1 MSQQKNGDLLDVA
14 VVGGGVSG
22 LYSAWRLKTDG
33 AGDLDIKVFEGSQRL
48 GGRLLSATP
57 PNMPQAHVEIGG
69 MRFTSKH
76 THVEGLVHLLGLAT
90 ESFTVA
96 EPQNI
101 CHVRG
106 KMLRKQDL
114 TDPDLIPY
122 ELAPDERDPKALSD
136 GFTAVAA
143 ERMLREI
150 TGKNVDMT
158 TVDWQD
164 VFATGTYQGK
174 KLSDIAMRYVFLR
187 SVSHEAFDFAM
198 DTSGYNSIFH
208 TWNAADGFPWNLAD
222 FGGGVTFSRLTN
234 GYQQLPL
241 KVAERFEKAGGEIC
255 MGHRLVSFDQ
265 VTLDDN
271 TEAMEMHFDDGS
283 DGGLTV
289 RARKLILAMP
299 RRSLELLD
307 QTGAVLGPDNDS
319 VHALIQSVTP
329 IPLFKLAIC
338 YSCAWWESIPAVNVD
353 TPSGPQLLPI
363 KKGES
368 VTDLPVRQC
377 YYWAVDEDNGNA
389 VILIYDGGENQEYW
403 AGLRQSEARFPGAQ
417 ADGNTPASDNWN
429 ENQAPLLM
437 VDEIHRQLK
446 IMHDVQDRTDIPE
459 PYAAAYRDWGEDP
472 YGGGANFWHLNVDSQ
487 QVSTDIL
494 QPKPGVP
501 TYVCGE
507 AYSHFQGWVE
517 GPLRTAEKM
526 LEMHFGMSPPG
537 WLKP

>member
-1 MSQQKNGDLLDVA
+1 MAKKKNPELLDVA

-22 LYSAWRLKTDG
+22 LYSAWRLQTDG
-33 AGDLDIKVFEGSQRL
+33 DKPKIKVYEGSHRL

-57 PNMPQAHVEIGG
+57 PDMPQAHVEIGG

-76 THVEGLVHLLGLAT
+76 TYVESLVHLLGLST
-90 ESFTVA
+90 EPFAVA

-106 KMLRKQDL
+106 EMLRKQDL
-114 TDPDLIPY
+114 TNPDFIPY
-122 ELAPDERDPKALSD
+122 NLAPDELDPSALSE

-143 ERMLREI
+143 ERMLRAI
-150 TGKNVDMT
+150 TGKNVDLA
-158 TVDWQD
+158 TVDWEE
-164 VFATGTYQGK
+164 VFATGTYEGK
-174 KLSDIAMRYVFLR
+174 KLSDLAMRYVFLR
-187 SVSHEAFDFAM
+187 SVSHEAFEFAM

-222 FGGGVTFSRLTN
+222 FGGGVSFSRVTD

-241 KVAERFEKAGGEIC
+241 KIAGRFEEAGGEIC
-255 MGHRLVSFDQ
+255 MEHRLLSFDT
-265 VTLDDN
+265 VSHEDGN
-271 TEAMEMHFDDGS
+271 EVMEMHFDDGS
-283 DGGLTV
+283 DKGLTV

-299 RRSLELLD
+299 KRSLELIE
-307 QTGAVLGPDNDS
+307 QSGAVLDPDNEG
-319 VHALIQSVTP
+319 VHELIQSVTP

-338 YSCAWWESIPAVNVD
+338 YSCAWWESIPPVKVETD
-353 TPSGPQLLPI
+353 SGPQLLSI
-363 KKGES
+363 QKGES
-368 VTDLPVRQC
+368 VTDLPIRQC
-377 YYWAVDEDNGNA
+377 YYWDVDEENGNA
-389 VILIYDGGENQEYW
+389 VILIYDDGQNLEYW
-403 AGLRQSEARFPGAQ
+403 AGLRQSEVCFEGTAT
-417 ADGNTPASDNWN
+417 DGNTPGSKNWD
-429 ENQAPLLM
+429 ENQAPQLM
-437 VDEIHRQLK
+437 VEEIHRQLK
-446 IMHDVQDRTDIPE
+446 IIHGVEDRTDIPE

-472 YGGGANFWHLNVDSQ
+472 YGGGANFWHLHVDSQ

-501 TYVCGE
+501 TYICGE

-526 LEMHFGMSPPG
+526 LQMHFGMQPPG